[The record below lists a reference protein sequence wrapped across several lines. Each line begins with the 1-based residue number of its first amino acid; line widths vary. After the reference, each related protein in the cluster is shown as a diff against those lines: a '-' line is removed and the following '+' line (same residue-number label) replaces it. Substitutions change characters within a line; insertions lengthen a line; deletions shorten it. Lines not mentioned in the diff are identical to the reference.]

1 MQQNEKGRSVFAREK
16 LQKGDFICTYEG
28 ELCTYKELHKKTQEY
43 MLSGAGS
50 YILEFKFQEKWWGV
64 DATKDNCSIGHL
76 INHSTKRQNIKPV
89 LKVKEGKPVIN
100 FIALRDIDE
109 NEELLYDYSDNS
121 KVSKTNY
128 PGLAQ

>member
-1 MQQNEKGRSVFAREK
+1 
-16 LQKGDFICTYEG
+16 
-28 ELCTYKELHKKTQEY
+28 

-50 YILEFKFQEKWWGV
+50 YILEFKFQEKWWGI
-64 DATKDNCSIGHL
+64 DTTKDDCSMWYL
-76 INHSTKRQNIKPV
+76 INHSKNMKNIKPV
-89 LKVKEGKPVIN
+89 LKVTEGKPLIN

-128 PGLAQ
+128 PWLSQ